1 MKHRPIIVKGELF
14 STEMGAVRKSVGKN
28 IRFKIYIS
36 FVKEGKEKRM
46 VRDRREV
53 KESDRNL
60 EHKRIIKIIYMVIE

>member
-60 EHKRIIKIIYMVIE
+60 EHKRIIKIIYIVIE

>member
-1 MKHRPIIVKGELF
+1 VKHRPIIVKGELF